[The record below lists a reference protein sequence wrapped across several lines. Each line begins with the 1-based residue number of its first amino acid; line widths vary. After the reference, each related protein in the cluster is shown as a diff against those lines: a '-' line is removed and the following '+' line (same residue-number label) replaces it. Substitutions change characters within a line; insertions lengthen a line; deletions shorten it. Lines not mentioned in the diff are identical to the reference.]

1 MDLNAIARA
10 HRLTFADLRSGV
22 HLGGWKRNA
31 ARKARLDIVRAA
43 EKEGMT
49 QLALVEF
56 TGWAQSTVSSLCV
69 AAKIK
74 LEKSPQAHRIGS
86 KPRRLP
92 VLPGFMI
99 AREGYRAGDGDHP
112 YDECAL
118 YESQCLPAAA
128 VQISG
133 EASCRLDCARWEP
146 APPGARADTFVSLNG
161 AARGLE
167 AVGRGSR

>member
-1 MDLNAIARA
+1 MDLNAIAKR
-10 HRLTFADLRSGV
+10 HKITLADLRG
-22 HLGGWKRNA
+22 RRAA
-31 ARKARLDIVRAA
+31 ARRARVDVVRSAA
-43 EKEGMT
+43 DEGMT
-49 QLALVEF
+49 QLALVAL
-56 TGWAQSTVSSLCV
+56 TGWPQTTVSGIARRHGIQLGRV
-69 AAKIK
+69 PLAN
-74 LEKSPQAHRIGS
+74 RIGA
-86 KPRRLP
+86 RRLP
-92 VLPGFMI
+92 VVPGFMI

-112 YDECAL
+112 YDECGR
-118 YESQCLPAAA
+118 YDDCLAAAA